1 MKKVYVLTMVF
12 TDGDFSTRV
21 FTTKE
26 KAEQFAKEL
35 FKMDSFKPMY
45 DSYKITE
52 CPLMWADISFLF
64 KSKHY
69 LINLNNYFFQK
80 NLTNW
85 YYYVIIIS
93 EKRKRGK

>member
-35 FKMDSFKPMY
+35 FKMDSFKPMSE
-45 DSYKITE
+45 SYKITE
-52 CPLMWADISFLF
+52 CPLM
-64 KSKHY
+64 
-69 LINLNNYFFQK
+69 
-80 NLTNW
+80 
-85 YYYVIIIS
+85 
-93 EKRKRGK
+93 